1 MYDNYNY
8 PMGADTPSA
17 PWNEVSIPEREFDI
31 EVTQTMHFRGTVWTS
46 NYNPIMDDEDGH
58 VEYDT
63 FDTPWSEIFSDQHY
77 SVKELLGKLK
87 EYAQDELSV
96 YDEMYKAGD
105 RGHGA
110 KREQLRRI
118 IEDCDLWECTE
129 EEII

>member
-17 PWNEVSIPEREFDI
+17 PWNEECTPEREFDI
-31 EVTQTMHFRGTVWTS
+31 VVEQTMSFKGEVFTS
-46 NYNPIMDDEDGH
+46 NYTPYLDDEDGH

-63 FDTPWSEIFSDQHY
+63 FDTPWSEIFAEQHY
-77 SVKELLGKLK
+77 SIKELLAMLK
-87 EYAQDELSV
+87 EYAQEELSV
-96 YDEMYKAGD
+96 YDEMFAAGD

-110 KREQLRRI
+110 KRAKLKLI
-118 IEDCDLWECTE
+118 INDCDQWECVG